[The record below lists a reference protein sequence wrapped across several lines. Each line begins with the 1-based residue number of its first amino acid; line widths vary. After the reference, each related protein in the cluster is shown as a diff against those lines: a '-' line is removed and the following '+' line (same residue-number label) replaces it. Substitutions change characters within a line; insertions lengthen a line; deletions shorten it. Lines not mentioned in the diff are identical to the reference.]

1 MTKFINFAQE
11 KKKESTLKVVHKK
24 HMNLKMLH
32 MYNRLYKTQL
42 WKPGQGAANW
52 IARSEKT
59 ADWLLCCCVSLSAL
73 SD

>member
-42 WKPGQGAANW
+42 
-52 IARSEKT
+52 
-59 ADWLLCCCVSLSAL
+59 
-73 SD
+73 